1 MASLERDRSED
12 IESDDDVAFFTGA
25 FLTMKELKPKEVHAR
40 FAVGPD
46 WDASREK
53 EWRSWKE
60 NEVYQKT
67 TRSALPKDVKPIQTR
82 WVYTIKDD
90 GSYKSRLTTRGDV
103 ETRRDRAA
111 GIEAVPADSPTV
123 SRKALRLFFAL
134 TAFFDWHLDSFDIP
148 PAFLQQDKKF
158 MNHDVKRYILFRRR
172 SVLRRA
178 MDQTLCGDVSKR
190 RTE

>member
-1 MASLERDRSED
+1 
-12 IESDDDVAFFTGA
+12 
-25 FLTMKELKPKEVHAR
+25 MKELQPKVVHAR

-53 EWRSWKE
+53 KWRSWKE

-134 TAFFDWHLDSFDIP
+134 TAFFYWHLDSFDIP

-178 MDQTLCGDVSKR
+178 TDQILCGDVSKR